1 MKKVNA
7 APAATGFVAFISRN
21 SDYKKN
27 SNKMKPAYQF
37 PQSPDHTTHGNYP
50 AENQK
55 KLNHMKKLHLPFK
68 TLAITVLFIL
78 IVSLAQ
84 AITKM
89 AAEFALSTVGVTSGN
104 WNLSGA
110 RVSGDD
116 ILTGNG
122 NLFIDGSIAAVKQ
135 GVCGITCPASITAGR
150 NLTATDASAA
160 GYRQFTYCQ
169 NSINPAILTR

>member
-37 PQSPDHTTHGNYP
+37 PQSPDHTTRGNYH

-55 KLNHMKKLHLPFK
+55 KLNHMKKLHLPLK
-68 TLAITVLFIL
+68 ALAITGIFIL

-84 AITKM
+84 AITKI
-89 AAEFALSTVGVTSGN
+89 ADDCALSTVGVTSGN
-104 WNLSGA
+104 WNLIGA
-110 RVSGDD
+110 DVSGDD

-122 NLFIDGSIAAVKQ
+122 NLLIDGSIAAVTQ
-135 GVCGITCPASITAGR
+135 VDCGITCLASITAGR
-150 NLTATDASAA
+150 NITTTDASNAR
-160 GYRQFTYCQ
+160 YRQFTFYQ
-169 NSINPAILTR
+169 NSFNPAILTR